1 MHVHFDF
8 FYFLVCSFVW
18 YLFLLY
24 LTAKLMTSWTMDSV
38 LSSSH
43 LLQSLLYG
51 LIRKHQSFTL
61 LVLYLVYMFSFSPSV
76 LFLHLQQT
84 VCKTFGYQAVLIQVM
99 LSTCN
104 KKIGALKIFQDYLL
118 RQTRCRAA
126 YRNFC
131 WHSLGWIVFELATW
145 KFMFILN

>member
-1 MHVHFDF
+1 
-8 FYFLVCSFVW
+8 
-18 YLFLLY
+18 
-24 LTAKLMTSWTMDSV
+24 MDSV

-84 VCKTFGYQAVLIQVM
+84 VCKTFGYQAVLKQVL
-99 LSTCN
+99 LSTC
-104 KKIGALKIFQDYLL
+104 KKKFLHSKSFKIIYCDKH
-118 RQTRCRAA
+118 AA
-126 YRNFC
+126 EQLTETFVD
-131 WHSLGWIVFELATW
+131 IP
-145 KFMFILN
+145 

>member
-8 FYFLVCSFVW
+8 FYFLVCSFVLH
-18 YLFLLY
+18 LFLLY
-24 LTAKLMTSWTMDSV
+24 LTAKLMTWWTMDSV

-104 KKIGALKIFQDYLL
+104 EKMAHSKSFKIIYCNKH
-118 RQTRCRAA
+118 AA
-126 YRNFC
+126 EQLTETFVD
-131 WHSLGWIVFELATW
+131 IA
-145 KFMFILN
+145 